1 MEGVITMRERSDS
14 VDQINRV
21 WEHKLHVED
30 NFYNRLNFFL
40 VFESILLS
48 SVVSV
53 VFSKP
58 SSGKIVLI
66 IAILLGLTITSLWG
80 YVQARQKHILEN
92 LRIRLK
98 NMAPEY
104 KETVES
110 REKWPVS
117 SMGLLTY
124 VVPSIIGL
132 LWMTLLIFLLL
143 S

>member
-1 MEGVITMRERSDS
+1 MLERFDSD
-14 VDQINRV
+14 DRINRV

-48 SVVSV
+48 SVVNV
-53 VFSKP
+53 VFSKL

-66 IAILLGLTITSLWG
+66 IIILLGLTITSLWG
-80 YVQARQKHILEN
+80 YAQARQKHILEN

-98 NMAPEY
+98 NIAPEY

-110 REKWPVS
+110 RGKWPVS

-124 VVPSIIGL
+124 MVPPIIGL
-132 LWMTLLIFLLL
+132 LWIALLIFAIL